1 MVERTAID
9 YSEGVEEVL
18 AEGALHFV
26 AVVLDH
32 VQLLVRCCRRIGFP
46 FRKSQ
51 GDFATD
57 LSTGLPYLAEVLSL
71 FEDSR

>member
-1 MVERTAID
+1 MVVVEVVERNFPQNFQKL
-9 YSEGVEEVL
+9 Y
-18 AEGALHFV
+18 FV
-26 AVVLDH
+26 AVVLDL

-46 FRKSQ
+46 FGKSQ

-57 LSTGLPYLAEVLSL
+57 LSTALPHLAEVLSL

>member
-1 MVERTAID
+1 MVVVEVVERNFPQNFQKL
-9 YSEGVEEVL
+9 Y
-18 AEGALHFV
+18 FV

-32 VQLLVRCCRRIGFP
+32 VQLLVRCCRRIGFQ